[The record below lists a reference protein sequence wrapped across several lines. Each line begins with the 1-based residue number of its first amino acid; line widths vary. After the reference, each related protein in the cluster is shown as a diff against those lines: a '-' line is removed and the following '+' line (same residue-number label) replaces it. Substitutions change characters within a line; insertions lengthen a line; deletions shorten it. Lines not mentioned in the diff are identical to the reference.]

1 MTRKSG
7 YKVTLALMLILFL
20 VMSSTISAIASTP
33 DFSGSS
39 SSDVSFV
46 ARGQNNGRGNS
57 DNGNSGNNGNN
68 ENRGSNNNNSNNG
81 NNGNSNNGN
90 NGNSNN
96 GNNGNDGN
104 NGNNQESGSQ
114 VVEQPVMNHTATIH
128 LSDQAGKTNGNNPM
142 FDSKQDVYI
151 SFGAQLPGSE
161 SDNWIIQVLAPGN
174 KDQLLGTATVSVV
187 PGQKYLLWDLV
198 EFADTTNSGGV
209 YKVIAYWGDAS
220 PEAGKSKNF
229 KINPASSEEE
239 EGPKDPTNPGTGEP
253 GEGDGGSG
261 GTEPNPDPNPNAP
274 GETDTEGTTEEN
286 GGGGSDPGTNPGTGG
301 TGGSTDDGFA
311 VFEDDEVPL
320 SSGEMPVLPEEE
332 EKLTL
337 VPEDELVMED
347 DAVPLALPKTGGAA
361 DGLMVVPLLMT
372 LAGYVVARK
381 RF

>member
-7 YKVTLALMLILFL
+7 YKVTLALMLIVFL
-20 VMSSTISAIASTP
+20 VLNSTISAMASTSV
-33 DFSGSS
+33 FSGSG
-39 SSDVSFV
+39 SSDVVFM
-46 ARGQNNGRGNS
+46 AQGQ
-57 DNGNSGNNGNN
+57 DNGNSSSVDSDKG
-68 ENRGSNNNNSNNG
+68 EK
-81 NNGNSNNGN
+81 
-90 NGNSNN
+90 
-96 GNNGNDGN
+96 DDKDKKDEKDDKDKKDE
-104 NGNNQESGSQ
+104 QESEET
-114 VVEQPVMNHTATIH
+114 EQPVMNHTATIH
-128 LSDQAGKTNGNNPM
+128 LSDQAGETNGNNPK
-142 FDSKQDVYI
+142 FDSKQEVYI
-151 SFGAQLPGSE
+151 SFGAKISGSA

-174 KDQLLGTATVSVV
+174 KDDLLGTATVSVV

-253 GEGDGGSG
+253 GEGDDGSG

-320 SSGEMPVLPEEE
+320 SPGEMPVLPEEE